1 MVCVCTI
8 KPPLQKPSKY
18 VSLQYDYTP
27 WHKMNGGEYMEQ
39 VTDPGV
45 PNLCPLVQMRYKR
58 NAGPE
63 YTYRFK
69 RERRMIS

>member
-1 MVCVCTI
+1 
-8 KPPLQKPSKY
+8 
-18 VSLQYDYTP
+18 
-27 WHKMNGGEYMEQ
+27 MNGGEYMEQ